1 MSGHRVG
8 IGRVAVEWLAS
19 ESGHRVSEVAP
30 TISYGG
36 HTIQLGRDFVRCG
49 CRVVACVGAQPL
61 YNHIRGGHR
70 VADVI
75 SDHPVTT
82 LLFAVTPY
90 ALPNGTSTPHGRP
103 ATATTGHTLL
113 AHVMS
118 FR

>member
-61 YNHIRGGHR
+61 YDHIRGGHR
-70 VADVI
+70 VADVT

-82 LLFAVTPY
+82 PLFAV
-90 ALPNGTSTPHGRP
+90 LHIIGTEVVKPC
-103 ATATTGHTLL
+103 
-113 AHVMS
+113 
-118 FR
+118 